1 MNYYIMCTPESS
13 MFSQG
18 LKTSDK
24 TPGHILKKIEIV
36 QALLNFPCKD
46 VHLVIVLDYIRY
58 EQITNY

>member
-24 TPGHILKKIEIV
+24 TPGHVLKQILIVKALYKK
-36 QALLNFPCKD
+36 
-46 VHLVIVLDYIRY
+46 
-58 EQITNY
+58 